1 MDKIVAKIL
10 KSRLLLM
17 LTITVLLCLVNS
29 VSSQEPTC
37 CSRAVTVLKTPMPEP
52 QERDD
57 SKSITDY
64 VEIIFFRSV
73 MYNSPYD
80 SIFDCPLK
88 IAIPSLDGLN
98 RTAAWTWL
106 ELEEI
111 DQESGESAIQA
122 GFVDYVIKPSLTL
135 KRVIE
140 VVPGEWEEGYG
151 GKPDY
156 HPSWVI
162 GDWSIRFAL
171 IDPHHGA
178 TLKEV
183 GASWTGS
190 VVKDGREIFHSLARQ
205 LMPLDD
211 LIHEYERLP
220 ELCDVQ
226 PEKESIEAGQTMI
239 IEVSD
244 IVDSRMADPQPWQR
258 ILVRAEKGKI
268 LNGYDKGD
276 WHVFETGSGSVTVQ
290 YKAAQVCE
298 DEQDEIQVWN
308 SCNCKLSLS
317 NTIPEREIGRTHFN
331 IYDRKPEKLTILPEP
346 IKVKVGNSITIRL
359 TDIVDDEGKPL
370 EPNEQVMVS
379 VDEGRITNGMPLGA
393 YKVFDVV
400 EGKVNVNYQAPNDL
414 SVNIDDI
421 KIYNLCVK
429 GDELV
434 EVVPH
439 RLIAQKPIIIEFP
452 PLAARITRTLEKKRD
467 THIDKT
473 EWGDLR
479 KVKKGNSH
487 STQRVSI
494 IASFSDDPGTGLLTH
509 RFQMMSTKVHYR
521 MIDCRV
527 VSENYTFKGEY
538 YSANYDAQGLTKEG
552 TTKTVRNG
560 RAGRIDPPCE
570 KNSISLKTETSQ
582 GTTKFNYVSV
592 PFFDVEFLVDEH
604 VEYEGKK
611 EGTDRQL
618 VPNNYSSS
626 MSFKSNFAVQPTVVK
641 DQEACFKVTGGD
653 GVHFMSGGCAETFPQ
668 TGKDLDRTTR
678 EVYEWQ
684 VYRR

>member
-1 MDKIVAKIL
+1 MKLLIYIVISIAVL
-10 KSRLLLM
+10 PTDLLA
-17 LTITVLLCLVNS
+17 
-29 VSSQEPTC
+29 QTC
-37 CSRAVTVLKTPMPEP
+37 CVRLIASFPLEVPAGESPNIAKDGFE
-52 QERDD
+52 
-57 SKSITDY
+57 
-64 VEIIFFRSV
+64 SV
-73 MYNSPYD
+73 FHTRPDGGGPLLN
-80 SIFDCPLK
+80 DCPLNLQFMGSNYPDIEYLFKGK
-88 IAIPSLDGLN
+88 INKTPGA
-98 RTAAWTWL
+98 
-106 ELEEI
+106 
-111 DQESGESAIQA
+111 DQYTMRME
-122 GFVDYVIKPSLTL
+122 
-135 KRVIE
+135 
-140 VVPGEWEEGYG
+140 
-151 GKPDY
+151 
-156 HPSWVI
+156 
-162 GDWSIRFAL
+162 L
-171 IDPHHGA
+171 IDIAHGQ
-178 TLKEV
+178 
-183 GASWTGS
+183 
-190 VVKDGREIFHSLARQ
+190 VVKQGQISWKGTYGEGLGFSPDWDYIKKPRYNWIRSLAHTFQ
-205 LMPLDD
+205 PLDD

-226 PEKESIEAGQTMI
+226 PEKESIEAGQTMT
-239 IEVSD
+239 IEISD
-244 IVDSRMADPQPWQR
+244 IVDSRTADPQLWQR
-258 ILVRAEKGKI
+258 ILVRADKGKV

-290 YKAAQVCE
+290 YKAPQVCE
-298 DEQDEIQVWN
+298 DEQEEIQVWN
-308 SCNCKLSLS
+308 SCNCTGSLF
-317 NTIPEREIGRTHFN
+317 NTSPEKEIGRTHFN

-359 TDIVDDEGKPL
+359 TDIVDGEGKPL

-379 VDEGRITNGMPLGA
+379 VDEGRITNGMPLGT

-400 EGKVNVNYQAPNDL
+400 KGKVNVNYQAPNDL
-414 SVNIDDI
+414 SVNMAGI

-439 RLIAQKPIIIEFP
+439 RLIAQKTIIIEFP
-452 PLAARITRTLEKKRD
+452 PLTARITRIVEKTRD

-494 IASFSDDPGTGLLTH
+494 IASFSDDPGTGFLTH

-521 MIDCRV
+521 MIDCQV
-527 VSENYTFKGEY
+527 VSETYTYKGEY

-560 RAGRIDPPCE
+560 RAVRIDPPCE

-582 GTTKFNYVSV
+582 GTTKVNYVSV

-604 VEYEGKK
+604 VEYKGKK

-618 VPNNYSSS
+618 VPNDYSSS
-626 MSFKSNFAVQPTVVK
+626 RSFTSKFAVQPTVVK
-641 DQEACFKVTGGD
+641 DKDACFKVTGGD
-653 GVHFMSGGCAETFPQ
+653 GVHFMSGGCAEIFPQ
-668 TGKDLDRTTR
+668 PGKDVDRTTR